1 MAIQS
6 TRVPRG
12 DVTATISFY
21 APPADG
27 SIPYNLVRDPKP
39 GEAVRNFGDDFQQIL
54 IRDVRGSEDS
64 LTLDHDSVKVVR
76 NLPPST
82 EQDFTD
88 DASIKANFYP
98 EVEDLL
104 LKNVP
109 GSSKVVIFDHTI
121 RRADPNAS
129 RNPVLK
135 AHIDQTL
142 KAAEARVRRH
152 LPEDEAEERLK
163 GRYRIINVWRPLNKN
178 PVESFPL
185 AFASSAS
192 VRDAD
197 VIPVQHI
204 YETFTGE
211 TASIAFHPDQQWQY
225 LSGMTGDER
234 LLLQCFD
241 SEALKE
247 GSKVRGGRL
256 AHTAFDHPGTLPDA
270 EGRESIEVRALVF
283 GP

>member
-163 GRYRIINVWRPLNKN
+163 GRYRIINVWRPLV
-178 PVESFPL
+178 PVGL
-185 AFASSAS
+185 
-192 VRDAD
+192 
-197 VIPVQHI
+197 
-204 YETFTGE
+204 
-211 TASIAFHPDQQWQY
+211 
-225 LSGMTGDER
+225 
-234 LLLQCFD
+234 CF
-241 SEALKE
+241 LCL
-247 GSKVRGGRL
+247 R
-256 AHTAFDHPGTLPDA
+256 
-270 EGRESIEVRALVF
+270 EGRRRNPRSAHLRDFYRRDGLYRLSPRPTVAVPQRHDWGRAPPPAVF
-283 GP
+283 R